1 MRASIVIRAAM
12 SAFIL
17 VLFVIAGMGWSW
29 ASTHQT
35 ASQALASH
43 AVLLLSAVAGVIGLV
58 ALWRGSRASAAISPA
73 SALIPLAPR
82 RGLLRQ

>member
-1 MRASIVIRAAM
+1 M

-17 VLFVIAGMGWSW
+17 VLFVIAGMGWTW

-35 ASQALASH
+35 PSQALASH

-58 ALWRGSRASAAISPA
+58 ALWRGSRA
-73 SALIPLAPR
+73 
-82 RGLLRQ
+82 